1 MVVLVVLLPAVCG
14 HGSEAG
20 SAGVGSVVSWY
31 SDVCGSVH
39 VHEGLSLS
47 RGVVH
52 RMVVKVK
59 ALMPD
64 DEMMSVRRG
73 MTTVETTMI
82 SPCADTL
89 RENDRTARM

>member
-1 MVVLVVLLPAVCG
+1 
-14 HGSEAG
+14 
-20 SAGVGSVVSWY
+20 VGSVVSWY

-73 MTTVETTMI
+73 MTTRVN
-82 SPCADTL
+82 STL
-89 RENDRTARM
+89 DQGLGSGREFGSWERHT